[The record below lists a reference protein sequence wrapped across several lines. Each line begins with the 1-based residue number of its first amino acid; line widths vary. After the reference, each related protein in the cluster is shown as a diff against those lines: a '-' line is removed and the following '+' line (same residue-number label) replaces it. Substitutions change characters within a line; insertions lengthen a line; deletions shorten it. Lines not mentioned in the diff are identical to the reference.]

1 MKRIL
6 VTGGTGYIGSH
17 TAVALLEA
25 GFEVVLLDNLSNSY
39 RWIVDRIAR
48 ITGRDLPFAEVDL
61 THRDQ
66 VHRFFASND
75 PFDGVIHFA
84 ALKAVGESVEN
95 PLLYYRNN
103 IGGLINLLEMMQ
115 LYGSENLVFS
125 SSCTVYGNPD
135 QVPVDELCPLQPAM
149 SPYGN
154 TKRISEEI
162 IRDQIEVGKLRA
174 IALRYFNPV
183 GAHPSALLGE
193 LPMDIPNNLMPF
205 ITQTAIGIR
214 DHLLV
219 FGNDYPTPD
228 GTAIRDYIHITD
240 LADAHVKAMHRLL
253 GIEAPEPMEIFNLGT
268 GKGYSVREVID
279 AFEKVNGVKV
289 PWQYAP
295 RRQGDIPAIW
305 ANPEKAIR
313 LLGWQAAKNLS
324 DMVASAWKWQ
334 MTLQNQ

>member
-1 MKRIL
+1 M
-6 VTGGTGYIGSH
+6 
-17 TAVALLEA
+17 ALLEA
-25 GFEVVLLDNLSNSY
+25 GFKVVLLDNLSNSY
-39 RWIVDRIAR
+39 RWIIDRIAR
-48 ITGRDLPFAEVDL
+48 ITGRDVPFTEVDL

-66 VHRFFASND
+66 LHRFFTSND

-84 ALKAVGESVEN
+84 ALKAVGESVEH
-95 PLLYYRNN
+95 PLRYYSNN

-115 LYGSENLVFS
+115 LSGSQNLVFS

-193 LPMDIPNNLMPF
+193 LPMGIPNNLMPF

-214 DHLLV
+214 DRLLV

-240 LADAHVKAMHRLL
+240 LADAHVKAIGRLL
-253 GIEAPEPMEIFNLGT
+253 QNEAQDPWEIFNLGT
-268 GKGYSVREVID
+268 GKGHSVLEMIN
-279 AFEKVNGVKV
+279 AFEAVNGVKV
-289 PWQYAP
+289 PWQFAP

-305 ANPEKAIR
+305 ANPEKAQR
-313 LLGWQAAKNLS
+313 LMDWHAAKDLS
-324 DMVASAWKWQ
+324 DMAVSAWKWQ
-334 MTLQNQ
+334 MALQNL

>member
-1 MKRIL
+1 MKKIL

-25 GFEVVLLDNLSNSY
+25 GFEVVLVDNLSNSY

-48 ITGRDLPFAEVDL
+48 ISGREVPFEEVDL
-61 THRDQ
+61 TNRDQ
-66 VHRFFASND
+66 LHRFFASND

-84 ALKAVGESVEN
+84 ALKAVGESVEH

-115 LYGSENLVFS
+115 LFGSENLVFS

-154 TKRISEEI
+154 TKQISEEI
-162 IRDQIEVGKLRA
+162 IRDEVGVGKLRA

-193 LPMDIPNNLMPF
+193 LPMGIPNNLMPF
-205 ITQTAIGIR
+205 VSQTAIGIR
-214 DHLLV
+214 DRLLV

-228 GTAIRDYIHITD
+228 STAVRDYLHITD
-240 LADAHVKAMHRLL
+240 LADAHVKAVGRLL
-253 GIEAPEPMEIFNLGT
+253 PKDAPESWEVFNLGT
-268 GKGYSVREVID
+268 GNGHSVLEIIN
-279 AFEKVNGVKV
+279 AFESVNGVKV
-289 PWQYAP
+289 PWQFAP
-295 RRQGDIPAIW
+295 RRPGDIPAIW
-305 ANPEKAIR
+305 ANPEKAHR
-313 LLGWQAAKNLS
+313 LLGWQAAKDLS

-334 MTLQNQ
+334 MALQHQ

>member
-25 GFEVVLLDNLSNSY
+25 GLEVVLLDNLSNSY
-39 RWIVDRIAR
+39 RWVADRVVQIS
-48 ITGRDLPFAEVDL
+48 GRQVQFAEVDL
-61 THRDQ
+61 INREQLHG
-66 VHRFFASND
+66 FFGRQE

-103 IGGLINLLEMMQ
+103 IGGLMNLLEAMQ
-115 LYGSENLVFS
+115 LSGSGNLVFS
-125 SSCTVYGNPD
+125 SSCTVYGNPE
-135 QVPVDELCPLQPAM
+135 QVPVDEACPLQPAM

-154 TKRISEEI
+154 TKRIAEEM
-162 IRDQIEVGKLRA
+162 IRDQVQVGKLRA
-174 IALRYFNPV
+174 VALRYFNPV

-193 LPMDIPNNLMPF
+193 LPMGIPNNLMPF
-205 ITQTAIGIR
+205 IAQTAIGIR
-214 DHLLV
+214 ERLLV

-240 LADAHVKAMHRLL
+240 LADAHVKAIHRLL
-253 GIEAPEPMEIFNLGT
+253 SVESPEPWEIFNLGT
-268 GKGYSVREVID
+268 GKGYSVLEMIN
-279 AFEKVNGVKV
+279 AFETVNGVKV

-305 ANPEKAIR
+305 ANPAKAQQ
-313 LLGWQAAKNLS
+313 LLGWKATRNLT

-334 MTLQNQ
+334 MALQNR